1 MPKSQKNIGLPML
14 FTQDELNEYWDQIQE
29 NRTFIH
35 RQVLNEDNVQKMTVH
50 VDSDVS
56 SYGNHLANS
65 VYLTYSR
72 LKSPSATEFGSWKRM
87 S

>member
-1 MPKSQKNIGLPML
+1 ML

-29 NRTFIH
+29 NRTLIH

-50 VDSDVS
+50 VDSGVS
-56 SYGNHLANS
+56 SYGNHSTNS
-65 VYLTYSR
+65 VCLTYSR
-72 LKSPSATEFGSWKRM
+72 LKSPLATEFGSWERI